1 VTASFAKVSFGSK
14 DPLKRMKELLAVN
27 LWSCFVW
34 MLLVKRFVASESWH
48 ELTSFSN
55 DGWLRSRRLIP
66 ASFLRL
72 DAGEPNSSMDGRGW
86 GAGALVIVFQATFK
100 AQPVS

>member
-1 VTASFAKVSFGSK
+1 
-14 DPLKRMKELLAVN
+14 
-27 LWSCFVW
+27 

-72 DAGEPNSSMDGRGW
+72 DAGEPNSSTDVEDG
-86 GAGALVIVFQATFK
+86 
-100 AQPVS
+100 AQERW